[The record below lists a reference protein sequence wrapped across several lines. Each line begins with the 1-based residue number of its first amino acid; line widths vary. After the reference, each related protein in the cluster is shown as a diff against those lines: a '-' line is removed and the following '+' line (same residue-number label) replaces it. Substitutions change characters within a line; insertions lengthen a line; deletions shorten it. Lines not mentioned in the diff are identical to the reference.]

1 MGARSSGMFPI
12 KGAWVD
18 EATTL
23 PSDGSALAVPNL
35 HHSAEVTFVAFF
47 SSAAAGSVSVTAGS
61 TVITL
66 AAPSGGG
73 KVFAVRSGIELGDVT
88 AVALDSTNL
97 TAGTVK
103 VALF

>member
-1 MGARSSGMFPI
+1 MFPI

-23 PSDGSALAVPNL
+23 PSDGSALTVPNL

-47 SSAAAGSVSVTAGS
+47 NAAASGAVTVVAGG
-61 TVITL
+61 TNVTL

-88 AVALDSTNL
+88 SVALDSAAL
-97 TAGTVK
+97 TAGAVK
-103 VALF
+103 VVLF

>member
-23 PSDGSALAVPNL
+23 PSDGSSLTVPDL
-35 HHSAEVTFVAFF
+35 QHSAEVTFVAFF
-47 SSAAAGSVSVTAGS
+47 NAAAAGSVTVAAGS
-61 TVITL
+61 TNVTL

-73 KVFAVRSGIELGDVT
+73 KVFAVRSGIELGSVT
-88 AVALDSTNL
+88 AVALDSAAL
-97 TAGTVK
+97 TSGAVK
-103 VALF
+103 VVLF

>member
-23 PSDGSALAVPNL
+23 PSDGSALTVPNL
-35 HHSAEVTFVAFF
+35 HHSAEVTFVGFF
-47 SSAAAGSVSVTAGS
+47 NAAASGSVTVVAGGTNVTL
-61 TVITL
+61 T
-66 AAPSGGG
+66 APSGGG

-88 AVALDSTNL
+88 TVALDSAAL
-97 TAGTVK
+97 TAGAVK
-103 VALF
+103 VVLF